1 MLNLLL
7 LIGGN
12 GPQFQLGW
20 VFWIFM
26 VVLLLGGF
34 WWNREPPY
42 RRYLPYHAAIW
53 FCIFLLG
60 WGVFGLPG
68 IGR

>member
-1 MLNLLL
+1 MIYLLL
-7 LIGGN
+7 VGGN

-20 VFWIFM
+20 IFWVFMAF
-26 VVLLLGGF
+26 LLFLGF
-34 WWNREPPY
+34 WWNYGQPNY
-42 RRYLPYHAAIW
+42 RRYWGYHGAVW

-60 WGVFGLPG
+60 WGIFGLPG